1 MIGMTITLYNTSSEN
16 NAIHKSLGTGSQYTG
31 NIRDT
36 GAVDVV
42 RPVVLIESDIYN
54 YNYAYIDDF
63 ERYYFITEITRE
75 RTGLTA
81 LHLVSDP
88 LMTFQAAIL
97 ALPAIA
103 ARVSGDNGSLFN
115 SYIPDAQMKLQAND
129 RTGHY
134 HVHSF
139 GWSGDY
145 ILITAG

>member
-1 MIGMTITLYNTSSEN
+1 MIDMTITLYNTASEN

-42 RPVVLIESDIYN
+42 RPVVLINADIYG
-54 YNYAYIDDF
+54 YNYAYISEF
-63 ERYYFITEITRE
+63 GRYYFITETTHE

-81 LHLVSDP
+81 FQLLSDP
-88 LMTFQAAIL
+88 LMSFQTDIL

-115 SYIPDAQMKLQAND
+115 SYLPDSRLRVQAND